1 MSQPPADSSRSG
13 RRRLVIGLVAFG
25 FVAAVG
31 YVLWSD
37 REQLWEIMR
46 EVEPATLTIPV
57 LLGLLSYA
65 AMARSYQ
72 GIASAAGVDLSYNA
86 WIRITFVSNT
96 VNYIVVSGGL
106 SGLAVRM
113 MLLSRH
119 GVASG
124 RAVVISFVQ
133 TFLTNFTLLLFI
145 MAGLGTLAMREQVP
159 RVEVIAG
166 IVAVIVFGLVLGFAT
181 ALVVNRRL
189 RRLTLFFLSHRVHQV
204 LQRFVPRF
212 APRRQRLLHFRRNL
226 NEGFDF
232 LMDRRDKML
241 WPVIWI
247 LFDWV
252 LTLAILW
259 YAFRALNN
267 PVPATTVLIGFGVAV
282 LASLISLVPG
292 GLGIMEGSMTAV
304 FVSVGVPKQVALLAA
319 LIFRVSYHVTPLL
332 VSVFLFRGLFKQAM
346 NTLENAPPDV

>member
-1 MSQPPADSSRSG
+1 VRIVS
-13 RRRLVIGLVAFG
+13 
-25 FVAAVG
+25 
-31 YVLWSD
+31 
-37 REQLWEIMR
+37 
-46 EVEPATLTIPV
+46 EVEPTSLLIPL

-72 GIASAAGVDLSYNA
+72 GIAHAAGADLPFGA
-86 WIRITFVSNT
+86 WLRITFVSNT
-96 VNYIVVSGGL
+96 INYIVTSGGL

-113 MLLSRH
+113 LLLSKH

-145 MAGLGTLAMREQVP
+145 IAGLASLVVREHVP
-159 RVEVIAG
+159 RGEVIAG
-166 IVAVIVFGLVLGFAT
+166 LVAVTVFSVILGYASV
-181 ALVVNRRL
+181 LVVNRRV
-189 RRLTLFFLSHRVHQV
+189 RRLTLFFLTHRAHQV
-204 LQRFVPRF
+204 LQRVLPRW
-212 APRRQRLLHFRRNL
+212 APSRQRLLRLRRNM

-232 LMDRRDKML
+232 LLDRREKMI

-247 LFDWV
+247 LLDWV

-259 YAFRALNN
+259 WAFRSLNN
-267 PVPATTVLIGFGVAV
+267 PVPVTVVLIGFGVGV

-304 FVSVGVPKQVALLAA
+304 FVSLGVPKSVALLSA
-319 LIFRVSYHVTPLL
+319 LIFRLSYHVTPLL
-332 VSVFLFRGLFKQAM
+332 VSAFLFRGLFRQAI
-346 NTLENAPPDV
+346 TDLETARDG